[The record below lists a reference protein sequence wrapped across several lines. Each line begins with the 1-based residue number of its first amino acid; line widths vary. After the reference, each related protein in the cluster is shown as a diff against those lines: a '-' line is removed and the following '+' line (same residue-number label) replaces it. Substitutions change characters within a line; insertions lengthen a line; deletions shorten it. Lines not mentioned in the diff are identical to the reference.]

1 MKTDVTP
8 CTNCPLRKREIFS
21 DFTAEEEVFMERFKA
36 GEMQIEAGAPIV
48 TEGTRA
54 PHLFTVL
61 AGVGLR
67 YATLEDGRRQV
78 LNFVFPGDLIG
89 LQSAVMEEMGHSV
102 EAKTD
107 MTLCVFPRAR
117 FWEMFK
123 SSPARSYDVTWMA
136 AREERL
142 LSDNL
147 VSVGRL
153 TGLERIAFAV
163 YALFKRYR
171 EVGMAEGDS
180 FPRDFTQSEIA
191 DAIGLSV
198 VHTNKLLRKL
208 RLEGLAEW
216 GDTEIRVKA
225 PEALAALAKIDPT
238 VSRTRPLI

>member
-1 MKTDVTP
+1 MQ
-8 CTNCPLRKREIFS
+8 
-21 DFTAEEEVFMERFKA
+21 RFKA
-36 GEMQIEAGAPIV
+36 GEMRIEAGAPLV

-61 AGVGLR
+61 EGVALR

-78 LNFVFPGDLIG
+78 LNFVFPGELVG
-89 LQSAVMEEMGHSV
+89 LQSAVMEEMSHSV
-102 EAKTD
+102 DAKTD

-123 SSPARSYDVTWMA
+123 TSPARAYDVTWMA

-147 VSVGRL
+147 ISVGRL
-153 TGLERIAFAV
+153 TGLERIAFAL
-163 YALFKRYR
+163 YALYIRYR
-171 EVGMAEGDS
+171 DLDLTDGPH
-180 FPRDFTQSEIA
+180 FPRHFTQSEIA

-216 GDTEIRVKA
+216 GDTQVRIDA
-225 PEALAALAKIDPT
+225 PEALAALAKIDPAQ
-238 VSRTRPLI
+238 VRRRPLI

>member
-1 MKTDVTP
+1 MSRLALIARFGEKL
-8 CTNCPLRKREIFS
+8 CLRISPPRKSHSCSGSKRVKCGS
-21 DFTAEEEVFMERFKA
+21 K
-36 GEMQIEAGAPIV
+36 AGAPLV

-61 AGVGLR
+61 EGVALR

-78 LNFVFPGDLIG
+78 LNFVFPGELVG
-89 LQSAVMEEMGHSV
+89 LQSAVMEEMSHSV
-102 EAKTD
+102 DAKTD

-123 SSPARSYDVTWMA
+123 TSPARAYDVTWMA

-147 VSVGRL
+147 ISVGRL
-153 TGLERIAFAV
+153 TGLERIAFAL
-163 YALFKRYR
+163 YALYIRYR
-171 EVGMAEGDS
+171 DLDLTDGPH
-180 FPRDFTQSEIA
+180 FPRHFTQNEIA

-216 GDTEIRVKA
+216 GDTQVRIDA
-225 PEALAALAKIDPT
+225 PEALAALAKIDLAQ
-238 VSRTRPLI
+238 VRRRPLI